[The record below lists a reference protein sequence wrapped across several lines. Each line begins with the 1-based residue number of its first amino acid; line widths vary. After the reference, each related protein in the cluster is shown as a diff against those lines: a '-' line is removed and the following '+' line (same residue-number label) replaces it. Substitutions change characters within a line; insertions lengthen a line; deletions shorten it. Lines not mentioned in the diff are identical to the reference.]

1 MEQKVDNFFSREE
14 RLTIYKSVLQELI
27 EANEHNENVK
37 GEQYSCFR
45 YRYICILLR
54 RYISLLY
61 HQDIPYEYHNI
72 LVFFPEVSY
81 KLAKEKFNAD
91 DQGDENDGW
100 WRNKGSE
107 DYSIPNLKSRIEF
120 MKYIIN
126 QMEITNGTN

>member
-61 HQDIPYEYHNI
+61 HWDITHEYHDI

-100 WRNKGSE
+100 WRNNGGG

-126 QMEITNGTN
+126 QMEITNGSN